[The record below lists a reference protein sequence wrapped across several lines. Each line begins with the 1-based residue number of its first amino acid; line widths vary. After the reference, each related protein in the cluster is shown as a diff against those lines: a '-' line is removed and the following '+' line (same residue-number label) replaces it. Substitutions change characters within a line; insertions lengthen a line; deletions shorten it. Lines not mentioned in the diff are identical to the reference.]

1 MNWHVITRIGAA
13 DGFEPAIPASD
24 PRILAAMER
33 PDDPWLVGNN
43 VLSRIEDKVGTAP
56 QTVAIDLLYLAMA
69 VYAADLRIPRRLTLD
84 RWSRDI
90 TVHFPVQ
97 DIRLWSTQVP
107 HVENM
112 LGFLTGD
119 RWSLV
124 LRAREATASEAKA
137 PTLDYI
143 QCVCLFSGG
152 LDSLVGA
159 ADLLANGQSVALVGH
174 HGAGTTNSVQ
184 DRVLSAV
191 SGKYGTAAVPFMFY
205 VQPPKQNIKDGEPSM
220 RSRSFLFFSMGAA
233 VSSALGGK
241 PLIVAENGLISLNVP
256 LTSSRNG
263 SLSTRTTHPHYM
275 SMFMDLLRGLGLPND
290 LDLPYRFRT
299 KGEMLK
305 NTRDPR
311 LLAEAARL
319 TMSCSHPEAGRF
331 RGHSPNNHCGY
342 CVPCII
348 RRAAMNAAGLVDS
361 SYNVDVRTNE
371 PHYTEEA
378 GRDYRAFRM
387 ALERIRGMTLGRAMF
402 KVLGPGPLSSEDVR
416 EYASMYLRG
425 MEEVRAL
432 LE

>member
-159 ADLLANGQSVALVGH
+159 ADLLANGQS
-174 HGAGTTNSVQ
+174 
-184 DRVLSAV
+184 
-191 SGKYGTAAVPFMFY
+191 
-205 VQPPKQNIKDGEPSM
+205 
-220 RSRSFLFFSMGAA
+220 
-233 VSSALGGK
+233 
-241 PLIVAENGLISLNVP
+241 
-256 LTSSRNG
+256 
-263 SLSTRTTHPHYM
+263 
-275 SMFMDLLRGLGLPND
+275 
-290 LDLPYRFRT
+290 
-299 KGEMLK
+299 
-305 NTRDPR
+305 R
-311 LLAEAARL
+311 L
-319 TMSCSHPEAGRF
+319 
-331 RGHSPNNHCGY
+331 
-342 CVPCII
+342 
-348 RRAAMNAAGLVDS
+348 
-361 SYNVDVRTNE
+361 
-371 PHYTEEA
+371 
-378 GRDYRAFRM
+378 
-387 ALERIRGMTLGRAMF
+387 
-402 KVLGPGPLSSEDVR
+402 
-416 EYASMYLRG
+416 
-425 MEEVRAL
+425 RAL
-432 LE
+432 SRDCRSACTWQ